1 MQPLTAAPRD
11 DLTDAQVRALL
22 TGDDIT
28 VTAGLELLDTQNRV
42 VDDISDDLA
51 EGGVVEHDGRAVVHG
66 VCRLSIGRWLAWGR
80 DRVRPYVTLSN
91 DAVSARFNCG
101 VYVLTT
107 PQSRRSD
114 DTPMYD
120 VQGYDLLQLLLDPVG
135 DTYLVVPYPGTNLVE
150 NSSFESGTT
159 GWESNSAFGAYT
171 VATFAQSS
179 LHPSV
184 GTKSLEVTWPTGA
197 LSWVNTSET
206 GLVVGKT
213 YLLTC
218 DVWVPA
224 DGPDQMRIDIAFRG
238 SSPWQ
243 TVPKEQLVTLE
254 YLWTCT
260 FPDVFFG
267 PAGRNTVAG
276 TKTWVDNFTC
286 TPLSTTYLDAVKA
299 AISAAG
305 AGAPVRLDGTEH
317 VAVLPST
324 MVWALTDSNPT
335 TWLQIINDLLASIN
349 YRELWCDE
357 DGTYRSEPYQ
367 DPKTRPV
374 EWEFDTS
381 DERTNLVGEDSTVDE
396 DVWSAPNHWRFVR
409 RGMDVTPV
417 EGDGIY
423 TVQNLNRGASSQASI
438 RRVRKKVVFLD
449 AANQASLVAQGDR
462 IVIEDTAATRTLTY
476 EIDPLPIVGHLDVV
490 RMVDG
495 DANDKVEVIN
505 STTSLDGA
513 PGRWVM
519 EVVE

>member
-1 MQPLTAAPRD
+1 MQPLTAAPRE
-11 DLTDAQVRALL
+11 DLTDDQVRALL

-42 VDDISDDLA
+42 VADISDDLA
-51 EGGVVEHDGRAVVHG
+51 AGGVVEHDGRAVVHG
-66 VCRLSIGRWLAWGR
+66 VCRLSISRWLAWGR

-91 DAVSARFNCG
+91 DAVTARFNCG

-135 DTYLVVPYPGTNLVE
+135 DTYLVVPYPGADLVVNGSVE
-150 NSSFESGTT
+150 TDTT
-159 GWESNSAFGAYT
+159 GIDSNSGFGTYT
-171 VATFAQSS
+171 PATFARTTSKHS
-179 LHPSV
+179 GAGV
-184 GTKSLEVTWPTGA
+184 ASLEVTWPTA
-197 LSWVNTSET
+197 ANSWVNW
-206 GLVVGKT
+206 GLSGLIVGKT

-224 DGPDQMRIDIAFRG
+224 GGPDVRLDILFVA

-243 TVPKEQLVTLE
+243 TTAKDQWVTLDF
-254 YLWTCT
+254 LWTAT
-260 FPDVFFG
+260 TSNVFFG
-267 PAGRNTVAG
+267 PAVRITTAG
-276 TKTWVDNFTC
+276 MKTWVDRMTF

-324 MVWALTDSNPT
+324 MVWALTDSNPA

-374 EWEFDTS
+374 EWTFDTA
-381 DERTNLVGEDSTVDE
+381 DERTNLVGEESTVDE

-409 RGMDVTPV
+409 RGMDVTPI

-438 RRVRKKVVFLD
+438 KRVRRRVVFLD
-449 AANQASLVAQGDR
+449 AANQAALVAQGDR

-490 RMVDG
+490 RMIDG
-495 DANDKVEVIN
+495 DSNDKVEVIN

-519 EVVE
+519 EVVG